1 MSLLNKLIF
10 TALRGRMAAVYAER
24 GRIRQIEFFPSQAE
38 EEIGTVYIGR
48 VRNIVKNIQ
57 AAFVEYRPGVNGY
70 YSLTENRK
78 HLYAD
83 GQEHKSLKEGDLI
96 LVQVSRS
103 AVKTKD
109 AVLTSRI
116 SLAGTYSVYIA
127 GGKQPSINLSR
138 KILDPSWKKQVR
150 EWWEKTVSGDGEII
164 IRTNAYDADFSLV
177 EAELKSLKRRYE
189 EICRDGFHRVCFS
202 VLFRPESFAL
212 RAVRGLRQN
221 GQWEIVTD
229 NRELYGELITA
240 GAGEIPVRLYE
251 DEAYPLAALYS
262 LETNLN
268 RALGKTVW
276 LKSGGYLVIE
286 PTEAMT
292 VIDVN
297 TGKTTGKKTAA
308 ETYFKTNLEAA
319 EEIAVQMR
327 LRNLSGIILV
337 DFIDMKTEEEQKALM
352 KAMQKFLDED
362 PVRAVAVDI
371 TALGLAELTRKKV
384 NRPLYEQVEALRTGS
399 GSGKEKMQAGDG
411 CV

>member
-10 TALRGRMAAVYAER
+10 TALRGRMAAIYAER

-150 EWWEKTVSGDGEII
+150 EWWEKTVSGDGED
-164 IRTNAYDADFSLV
+164 R
-177 EAELKSLKRRYE
+177 KS
-189 EICRDGFHRVCFS
+189 V
-202 VLFRPESFAL
+202 V
-212 RAVRGLRQN
+212 
-221 GQWEIVTD
+221 
-229 NRELYGELITA
+229 
-240 GAGEIPVRLYE
+240 
-251 DEAYPLAALYS
+251 
-262 LETNLN
+262 
-268 RALGKTVW
+268 
-276 LKSGGYLVIE
+276 
-286 PTEAMT
+286 
-292 VIDVN
+292 
-297 TGKTTGKKTAA
+297 
-308 ETYFKTNLEAA
+308 
-319 EEIAVQMR
+319 
-327 LRNLSGIILV
+327 
-337 DFIDMKTEEEQKALM
+337 
-352 KAMQKFLDED
+352 
-362 PVRAVAVDI
+362 
-371 TALGLAELTRKKV
+371 
-384 NRPLYEQVEALRTGS
+384 
-399 GSGKEKMQAGDG
+399 
-411 CV
+411 